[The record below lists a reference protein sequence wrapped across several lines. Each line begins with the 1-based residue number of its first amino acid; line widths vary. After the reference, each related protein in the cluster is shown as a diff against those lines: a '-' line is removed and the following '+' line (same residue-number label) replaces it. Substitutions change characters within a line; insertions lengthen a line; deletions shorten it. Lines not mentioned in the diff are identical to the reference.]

1 MEHLHLYWRIR
12 LMHSNMISIS
22 AKLQCYEL
30 FTGGN
35 QHLSSQSDLLA
46 SSKIPVARKLASNLY
61 VYLLSINVPLSLSRI
76 IWFHTGDC
84 PDSTTFM
91 FRNWLSPHLCLLS
104 MNDTSSS
111 LRSNKSTPVMQLLQL
126 ILFLPSHLLIQPW
139 SKSMLIVSIQEK
151 YI

>member
-1 MEHLHLYWRIR
+1 MEHLHLHWRIR
-12 LMHSNMISIS
+12 LMHSNVISIS

-35 QHLSSQSDLLA
+35 QHLSSLSDLLA
-46 SSKIPVARKLASNLY
+46 SSKIPVARKLASNPY
-61 VYLLSINVPLSLSRI
+61 IYLLSINVPLSLSRI

-91 FRNWLSPHLCLLS
+91 SPHLYLLS

-111 LRSNKSTPVMQLLQL
+111 IRSNKSTPVIQLLQL
-126 ILFLPSHLLIQPW
+126 ILSCHLIFSYSPSPSQC
-139 SKSMLIVSIQEK
+139 S
-151 YI
+151 